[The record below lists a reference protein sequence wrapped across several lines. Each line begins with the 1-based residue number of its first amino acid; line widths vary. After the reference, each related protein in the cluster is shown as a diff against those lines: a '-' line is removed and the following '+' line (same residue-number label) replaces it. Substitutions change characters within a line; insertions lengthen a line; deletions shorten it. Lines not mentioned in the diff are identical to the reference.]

1 MSTNIEAAR
10 LRIIESKIIESI
22 DKQLSITEVRRALNN
37 SLRTSTGNLF
47 TEKDVS
53 TYLQLFGFLTYEEHI
68 KILWQPLQTNI

>member
-1 MSTNIEAAR
+1 MNTNIEVAR

-22 DKQLSITEVRRALNN
+22 DKQLSITEIRRALNN

-53 TYLQLFGFLTYEEHI
+53 NYLQLFGFLTYEEHLAA
-68 KILWQPLQTNI
+68 ILAAFAA